1 MSPTPLPDDL
11 AAAVTRLV
19 EAAGLSGAP
28 ARRLR
33 EDLETHVRDALEAG
47 RSADEVLRRLG
58 EPDEVAPMLAESPR
72 PRRRRPAPSTGE
84 SAIRAFWTDARQG
97 ARSLARTPSL
107 AFTATLVLGLGI
119 AAAAVALTVVNELF
133 LRPLPV
139 ADQDRLVD
147 VWADV
152 SGGNSFAGFGWS
164 DVVAYR
170 EGAVSDPDAGP
181 SGPLRSLA
189 AFAGTRLTLGEGG
202 AGRPAVGQLVSR
214 EYFPLLGLQPAAGTL
229 DLPEDP
235 GFGGPRIAILSHG
248 LWTDAFDAD
257 PGIVGRTLVVDGESV
272 AVAGVAPAGFRG
284 HFTGFPVDLWLPITT
299 ADLFFPAFDPGDRA
313 RMPFEMI
320 GRLAD
325 GGTPAAAEAVL
336 DATAADLAVAYPE
349 THRGHGVGVTPTT
362 GVDHSLHAVVLAF
375 VGILGALAGL
385 VLVIACLN
393 VGSLLLA
400 RTLSRE
406 REIAV
411 RLALGAGNGRLV
423 RQMLA
428 EASVL
433 AASGAAVGL
442 LLSRLL
448 GARVDAL
455 LRRLAPGL
463 GLELPFDGRVLAL
476 TMTAALAAAL
486 VAGAA
491 PGLHVLRKAPGD
503 RLRGRGGSGSGSRGR
518 GILVAAQIGASLSLV
533 ITTGLFV
540 RALSAGLRVD
550 PGFAADE
557 VATLV
562 VEADAMDGGA
572 SMDDLLRDAR
582 GLPGVRGV
590 TLADAPPTG
599 VARTPV
605 RLGIPGTDPPPDE
618 GAWVVDARRVGAD
631 YLATVGIA
639 LRQGRDVQ
647 EADTRDGP
655 PTAVVS
661 QGFVD
666 RFWPGDE
673 GVVGRWL
680 DVGDEVV
687 QVVGVATDARFLVQD
702 DTPDPFVY
710 LSLSPPVPPR
720 VVLTVRGPDPGSLTA
735 PLRDLLRI
743 HRPDAPPPQVTV
755 ARETLDAGLL
765 PQRLGAAL
773 VGALGAA
780 ALILAIVGLYG
791 LIRYTVSRDRHE
803 IAVRMALGGSRAT
816 VLGAVLKRAGTFVG
830 AGLLGG
836 VLATAAGARVL
847 AGFLG
852 GVSPLDP
859 LTYGVVTGLFLALA
873 GVASALPARRALSI
887 PPASALR
894 GE

>member
-1 MSPTPLPDDL
+1 MSRQPLPDDL

-19 EAAGLSGAP
+19 EAAGLSGDP

-33 EDLETHVRDALEAG
+33 DDLETHVRDALDAG
-47 RSADEVLRRLG
+47 RSPDDVLRRLG
-58 EPDEVAPMLAESPR
+58 EPDAVAPVLAESAPPR
-72 PRRRRPAPSTGE
+72 PRRPAHRGGE
-84 SAIRAFWTDARQG
+84 SAIRAFWTDARQA
-97 ARSLARTPSL
+97 ARALARAPSL
-107 AFTATLVLGLGI
+107 AITATAVLGLGI

-147 VWADV
+147 IWADV
-152 SGGNSFAGFGWS
+152 SGGNSFAGFGWA
-164 DVVAYR
+164 DVLTYR
-170 EGAVSDPDAGP
+170 DATTSEPG
-181 SGPLRSLA
+181 SGTAAPLRSLA

-202 AGRPAVGQLVSR
+202 AGRPVVGQLVSR
-214 EYFPLLGLQPAAGTL
+214 DYFPLLGLQPAVGTV
-229 DLPEDP
+229 DLPEDR
-235 GFGGPRIAILSHG
+235 GFGGPRIAVLSHG
-248 LWTDAFDAD
+248 LWVDAFDAD

-299 ADLFFPAFDPGDRA
+299 ADLFFTGFDPDDRS

-320 GRLAD
+320 GRLTD
-325 GGTPAAAEAVL
+325 DGTPAAVEAVL
-336 DATAADLAVAYPE
+336 NATAGELAAAYPE

-375 VGILGALAGL
+375 VAILGALAGL

-423 RQMLA
+423 RQMLT

-448 GARVDAL
+448 TGQVDAL

-476 TMTAALAAAL
+476 TMAAALVAAL

-491 PGLHVLRKAPGD
+491 PGLHVLRKAPGH
-503 RLRGRGGSGSGSRGR
+503 RLRGRGGGSAGSRAR
-518 GILVAAQIGASLSLV
+518 GLLVAAQIGASLSLV

-540 RALSAGLRVD
+540 RALSTGLRVD

-562 VEADAMDGGA
+562 VETDAMAGGA
-572 SMDDLLRDAR
+572 SMDDLLRDVR
-582 GLPGVRGV
+582 GLPGVRAATV
-590 TLADAPPTG
+590 ADAPPTG

-605 RLGIPGTDPPPDE
+605 RLGIPGLEPPADD
-618 GAWVVDARRVGAD
+618 GAWAVDARHVGAD

-639 LRQGRDVQ
+639 LRQGRDFQ
-647 EADTRDGP
+647 EGDTRDGP
-655 PTAVVS
+655 TTAVVS
-661 QGFVD
+661 QAFVD
-666 RFWPGDE
+666 RFWPGE
-673 GVVGRWL
+673 TGAVGRTL
-680 DVGDEVV
+680 EVADQVV
-687 QVVGVATDARFLVQD
+687 QVIGVAADARFLVQD

-710 LSLSPPVPPR
+710 LSLSAPAPPR
-720 VVLTVRGPDPGSLTA
+720 VVLTVRSPEPGSLTT
-735 PLRDLLRI
+735 PLRDLLRR
-743 HRPDAPPPQVTV
+743 HRPDAPPPVV
-755 ARETLDAGLL
+755 VRSRETLDAGLL

-780 ALILAIVGLYG
+780 ALGLAIVGLYG

-803 IAVRMALGGSRAT
+803 IAVRMALGGSRTT
-816 VLGAVLKRAGTFVG
+816 VLGAVLKRAATFVG
-830 AGLLGG
+830 AGLLVG
-836 VLATAAGARVL
+836 VLATAVGARVL

-852 GVSPLDP
+852 EVSPPDP
-859 LTYGVVTGLFLALA
+859 LTYGVVTALFVALA
-873 GVASALPARRALSI
+873 AVASAVPARRALSI